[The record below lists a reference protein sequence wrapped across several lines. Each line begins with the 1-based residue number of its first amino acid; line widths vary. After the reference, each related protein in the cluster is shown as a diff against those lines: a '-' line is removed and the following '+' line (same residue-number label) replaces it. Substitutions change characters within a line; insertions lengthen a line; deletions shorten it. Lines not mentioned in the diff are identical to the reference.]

1 MNIVNKQIV
10 VKDLLSNFPHLRDD
24 SLALLATVWKL
35 EIQRDQLNLNQT
47 TAFDLLTLI
56 AKGEVSNPESI
67 RRVRAKIQEEVPSL
81 RGEKWLKRQRYQ
93 SNIKDQVRQ
102 VAAALN

>member
-35 EIQRDQLNLNQT
+35 EIQRDKLNLNQT

-56 AKGEVSNPESI
+56 AKGGVSNPESI
-67 RRVRAKIQEEVPSL
+67 RRVRAKIQEEVPTL

-102 VAAALN
+102 VAADLN

>member
-1 MNIVNKQIV
+1 
-10 VKDLLSNFPHLRDD
+10 LLPRLLLCRLSFD